1 MKRFTRLS
9 LLILA
14 TVAVSVTAWGL
25 SARSSDASA
34 DRQGRSM
41 HRFWP
46 APMPT
51 YPMAREMPMSDDM
64 VMGQAR
70 MKMAWFRTPDEPLKV
85 AHFYEGVW
93 ETAGYYVTRE
103 VHPHGG
109 KVAALDL
116 KTNLLRQVV
125 MTRDG
130 DQTSVYVSLI
140 MGSASQLMSG
150 ASVDSALPMMPGAEG
165 VTQLGSRDP
174 LANTSVVAYLN
185 RETLEDNVVFYQKE
199 MAARGYQLSRD
210 QAKLKSLTAELGTGI
225 HVLIFTREGE
235 EVTVSISPLEESQL
249 TRVNLTRVRGKG
261 R

>member
-1 MKRFTRLS
+1 MKRFTRIFLMT
-9 LLILA
+9 IA
-14 TVAVSVTAWGL
+14 FFAVSATAWFL
-25 SARSSDASA
+25 SARESGATA
-34 DRQGRSM
+34 ARAPRSM

-51 YPMAREMPMSDDM
+51 YPMAQEMPMSDDM

-70 MKMAWFRTPDEPLKV
+70 MKMAWFRTADEPLKV
-85 AHFYEGVW
+85 ALYYEGLW

-103 VHPHGG
+103 VHPYGG

-116 KTNLLRQVV
+116 KSNLLRQVV

-140 MGSASQLMSG
+140 MGSPSQLMKGG
-150 ASVDSALPMMPGAEG
+150 AADTALPLMPGAEG

-174 LANTSVVAYLN
+174 LANTSVIAYVD
-185 RETLEDNVVFYQKE
+185 RETVEDNVIFYKKE
-199 MAARGYQLSRD
+199 MSSRGFGLSAD
-210 QAKLKSLTAELGTGI
+210 QDKLKALTEELGTNI
-225 HVLIFTREGE
+225 QVMIFSREGE
-235 EVTVSISPLEESQL
+235 EVTISVSPLDDSEL
-249 TRVNLTRVRGKG
+249 TRVHITRVRGKG